1 MYPGRSREQLRKA
14 TEVQNGLYAP
24 ARIKRSPEGRKDM
37 VNFSEMLIEI
47 IVVKALTLTSL
58 ECKLTSPSYSE

>member
-24 ARIKRSPEGRKDM
+24 ARIKRSPEEKKDT

-58 ECKLTSPSYSE
+58 ECELTSTSFTE